1 MQTAFFQ
8 ENFENRLHKVQKY
21 FSGSTKNFKEAGF
34 FTDEWQPEAEEFSSV
49 MGTNFLFLVE
59 LNY

>member
-34 FTDEWQPEAEEFSSV
+34 FTDEWQLERQEFL
-49 MGTNFLFLVE
+49 TLK
-59 LNY
+59 